1 MIFFFFTFL
10 FARWKI
16 EILRDEIYLFLC
28 LFSIEFR
35 VFFFG
40 REKSRET
47 EGLNCFRSKNWRFE
61 IFVFIHESFGASIFE
76 PAIKNSKT
84 CGASEN
90 L

>member
-40 REKSRET
+40 RAKSKEM

-61 IFVFIHESFGASIFE
+61 IFVFIHEPFGASIFE

-90 L
+90 S

>member
-35 VFFFG
+35 VFFLGG
-40 REKSRET
+40 RNPEKWRDFFDRKI
-47 EGLNCFRSKNWRFE
+47 GVSKFSYLSMNHSVLRF
-61 IFVFIHESFGASIFE
+61 S
-76 PAIKNSKT
+76 NQ
-84 CGASEN
+84 

>member
-35 VFFFG
+35 VFFFWEG
-40 REKSRET
+40 EIERNGGIELFSIEK
-47 EGLNCFRSKNWRFE
+47 LAFRNFR
-61 IFVFIHESFGASIFE
+61 IY
-76 PAIKNSKT
+76 P
-84 CGASEN
+84 
-90 L
+90 